1 MTTGSCLILQDT
13 MVICNFNGTL
23 MNKDIWGDPD
33 VFRPDR
39 FIDSRGSIDIPD
51 QYTPFGFGKLMPSNS
66 GSGMMCTPSF
76 KIYSVFCMFFN
87 VFSTETIQH

>member
-1 MTTGSCLILQDT
+1 

-39 FIDSRGSIDIPD
+39 FIDSQGSIFIPD
-51 QYTPFGFGKLMPSNS
+51 QYTPFGFGKLLPSNS
-66 GSGMMCTPSF
+66 GSGMMCTPNF
-76 KIYSVFCMFFN
+76 NIYVAFVCYLMMLSVLKLYR
-87 VFSTETIQH
+87 IK